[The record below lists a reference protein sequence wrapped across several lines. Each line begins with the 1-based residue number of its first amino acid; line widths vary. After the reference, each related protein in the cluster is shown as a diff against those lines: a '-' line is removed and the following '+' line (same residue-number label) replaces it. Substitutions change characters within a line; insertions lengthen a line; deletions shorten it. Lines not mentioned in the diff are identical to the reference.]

1 MGDILIVI
9 TWGDNKSSQ
18 RTLLF
23 VLISFD
29 RLFSQ
34 VVLYLFV
41 VNYKGKK
48 QDIILTSHAGP

>member
-1 MGDILIVI
+1 MGNILIVI
-9 TWGDNKSSQ
+9 AWGDNRSSQ

-23 VLISFD
+23 VLISFY
-29 RLFSQ
+29 RLFSE

-41 VNYKGKK
+41 VNYKGEK